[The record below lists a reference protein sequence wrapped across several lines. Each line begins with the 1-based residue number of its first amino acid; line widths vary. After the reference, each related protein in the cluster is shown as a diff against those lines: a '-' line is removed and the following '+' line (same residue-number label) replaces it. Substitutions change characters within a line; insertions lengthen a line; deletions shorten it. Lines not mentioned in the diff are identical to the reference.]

1 MTRLFILWSNSYSVG
16 INTID
21 SQHKKL
27 VDIINSLYESF
38 VDQTAAQKLEPI
50 LNELI
55 DYSQYH
61 FKTEEDLFHDYDY
74 PKKNV
79 HISKHQGFIK
89 KINEFHFKVV
99 QEKVNITYQLMNF
112 LRNWLLDHIQSEDQE
127 YSVFLRSKGIK
138 ENQRP

>member
-1 MTRLFILWSNSYSVG
+1 MTRLFILWNNSYSVG

-21 SQHKKL
+21 NQHKKL

-38 VDQTAAQKLEPI
+38 VDQTAAQKLEHI

-74 PKKNV
+74 PEKDI
-79 HISKHQGFIK
+79 HISKHQEFIQ

-99 QEKVNITYQLMNF
+99 HEKINITYQLMNF
-112 LRNWLLDHIQSEDQE
+112 LRNWLLEHIQSEDQE
-127 YSVFLRSKGIK
+127 YSVFLRSKGSK
-138 ENQRP
+138 EN